1 MACVEVS
8 APAHLHAGNFEFTCD
23 ETVSRCFGTIGVA
36 VEKPRMVVRV
46 CSSPRPDAYTVHGGR
61 WCEELVP
68 QARLYAEKVEEE
80 VGVSLSV
87 ELRRCYPWG
96 AGLGA
101 RTNLALGI
109 AAAALLLAEGGYDES
124 RLGDLA
130 LAMGRSGV
138 SGLGF
143 HSFTKGGLL
152 VDAGFEPGR
161 PGSRVPPL
169 LYRAEP
175 EVHIVVVL
183 PLDPIGAVRRVK
195 EEAES
200 REPPRAPE
208 ELSARLARLAFT
220 GFLCNLAAGHL
231 REAFRALG
239 EMNRVA
245 GEYWAR
251 LGQRGVYCCREAE
264 EAVELLSSTGAYAV
278 LQSSWGP
285 AVWAVYGREE
295 DARAAVA
302 EARRRLPW
310 RLEAWYT
317 RIDARGARLRNL

>member
-1 MACVEVS
+1 MACIEVS

-23 ETVSRCFGTIGVA
+23 ESVSRCFGTIGVA
-36 VEKPRMVVRV
+36 IEKPRMVLRV
-46 CSSPRPDAYTVHGGR
+46 CTSPRPDAYTVGGGR

-68 QARLYAEKVEEE
+68 QARLYAEKVGEEL
-80 VGVSLSV
+80 GVSLSV

-101 RTNLALGI
+101 RSNLALGI
-109 AAAALLLAEGGYDES
+109 AAAALMLAEGGYDER

-130 LAMGRSGV
+130 LMLGRGWV

-143 HSFTKGGLL
+143 HSFTKGGLV

-161 PGSRVPPL
+161 PGSRIPPL
-169 LYRAEP
+169 VYRAEP
-175 EVHIVVVL
+175 DLDIVVVL
-183 PLDPIGAVRRVK
+183 PLDPIGEVRRLK
-195 EEAES
+195 EQVEA
-200 REPPRAPE
+200 REPPRAPS

-245 GEYWAR
+245 GEYWAG

-264 EAVELLSSTGAYAV
+264 EAVKLLSSLGAYAV
-278 LQSSWGP
+278 IQSSWGP
-285 AVWAVYGREE
+285 SVWAVFPREE
-295 DARAAVA
+295 DARTAAA
-302 EARRRLPW
+302 EAGRRLSW

-317 RIDARGARLRNL
+317 RIDTRGARLRYL